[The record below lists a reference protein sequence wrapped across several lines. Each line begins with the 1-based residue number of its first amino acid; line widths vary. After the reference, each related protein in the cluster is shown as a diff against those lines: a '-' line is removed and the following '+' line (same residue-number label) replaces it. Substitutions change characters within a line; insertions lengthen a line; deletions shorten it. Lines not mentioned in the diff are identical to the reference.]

1 MTRFFKPIIE
11 KSFPP
16 MTRSIGLL
24 WITIAVAFT
33 YYYKVLLHGLVC
45 KCPTLMGFGLA
56 VGAMILVPGCR
67 AVLPYY
73 RVFGLP
79 ALYKKITWQKVN
91 DEYRA
96 SDEDTARISRVL
108 QDAFMIAVALPVS
121 AVAPKLH
128 KTQCFF
134 WTPMLLQK
142 GYKVASVKMQIA
154 QGMFDHKRAFLPE
167 IPAIIGMAT
176 LPRGILNSDRLGERR
191 NATDMGPRY

>member
-1 MTRFFKPIIE
+1 MSRFAKLIIE

-24 WITIAVAFT
+24 WIVIAIAFT

-45 KCPTLMGFGLA
+45 KCPTLMGFGLL

-67 AVLPYY
+67 AVFPYY

-91 DEYRA
+91 NEYRA
-96 SDEDTARISRVL
+96 ADEDTARISRVL

-121 AVAPKLH
+121 AVAKKLH

-134 WTPMLLQK
+134 WTPTVLQK
-142 GYKVASVKMQIA
+142 GYEVASVKMQIA
-154 QGMFDHKRAFLPE
+154 QGLFDHKQLFLPKFPVIMGMTTMPRE
-167 IPAIIGMAT
+167 IFD
-176 LPRGILNSDRLGERR
+176 SDRLVERR
-191 NATDMGPRY
+191 NATDVNS

>member
-1 MTRFFKPIIE
+1 
-11 KSFPP
+11 

-24 WITIAVAFT
+24 WIIIAVAFT

-67 AVLPYY
+67 AIFPYY

-96 SDEDTARISRVL
+96 SDEDTAGRIFDIGTPHFGEVRLSENWEAL
-108 QDAFMIAVALPVS
+108 SENFMGSNEIENLIKMS
-121 AVAPKLH
+121 
-128 KTQCFF
+128 
-134 WTPMLLQK
+134 
-142 GYKVASVKMQIA
+142 KVDFEK
-154 QGMFDHKRAFLPE
+154 
-167 IPAIIGMAT
+167 
-176 LPRGILNSDRLGERR
+176 
-191 NATDMGPRY
+191 